1 MPYTNLESRTDVQ
14 ATIPEK
20 VSNDILTSLTYDSA
34 AMTLFRHITM
44 GTNQTRMPVLSA
56 LPTAYFVNGDTG
68 LKQTTELAWAN
79 KYLNAEELAVI
90 VPIPENVLDDM
101 TLDIWAEAQ
110 PLLVAAVARVLD
122 AAIFFGVNKPA
133 SWPAAIVTDA
143 VATGQ
148 TVNRGTNNTA
158 AGGIAGDVEDTIAKV
173 EASGY
178 MPTGFVTNR
187 TYKSYFRKARD
198 TQGQRLLDFGS
209 PRPGA
214 LPNPGNV
221 GDTFDMIEG
230 LPVVYAMAGLWPSG
244 SGSAELFT
252 GDFTQGLLGVRK
264 DMTWKI
270 LDQAVIQDNTG
281 AIVYNLAQQD
291 MVAIRLTCRFAF
303 QVANTITWQQPVAAS
318 RYPFSVLRA
327 P

>member
-14 ATIPEK
+14 ATIPER
-20 VSNDILTSLTYDSA
+20 VSNDILTSLQYDSA

-79 KYLNAEELAVI
+79 KYLNAEELAAI

-101 TLDIWAEAQ
+101 TLDIWGEAQ
-110 PLLVAAVARVLD
+110 PLLSQAIARALD

-133 SWPAAIVTDA
+133 SWPVSIAAGA
-143 VATGQ
+143 VAASQ

-158 AGGIAGDVEDTIAKV
+158 AGGIAGDVEDTLSKV

-178 MPTGFVTNR
+178 APTGFVTNR

-209 PRPGA
+209 PRTGA
-214 LPNPGNV
+214 LPNPGNA

-230 LPVVYAMAGLWPSG
+230 LPVVYAMAGLWPTG

-252 GDFTQGLLGVRK
+252 GDFQQGILGVRK
-264 DMTWKI
+264 DITWKM

-291 MVAIRLTCRFAF
+291 MVAIRVTCRFAF
-303 QVANTITWQQPVAAS
+303 QVANTINYQQTVDAN
-318 RYPFSVLRA
+318 RYPFAALLA

>member
-14 ATIPEK
+14 ATIPEV
-20 VSNDILTSLTYDSA
+20 VSNDILTSVEYQSA
-34 AMTLFRHITM
+34 AMTLFRHIPM
-44 GTNQTRMPVLSA
+44 STNQTRMPILSA

-68 LKQTTELAWAN
+68 LKQTTEMAWAN

-101 TLDIWAEAQ
+101 RFNIWDEAM
-110 PLLVAAVARVLD
+110 PLVSQAIGRVLD
-122 AAIFFGVNKPA
+122 SAIFFGVNKPS
-133 SWPAAIVTDA
+133 SWPNAIVTDA
-143 VATGQ
+143 VATSQ
-148 TVNRGTNNTA
+148 TVTRGTNATA
-158 AGGIAGDVEDTIAKV
+158 AGGIAGDVEDTISKV

-178 MPTGFVTNR
+178 APTGFVTNR

-209 PRPGA
+209 PRSGA
-214 LPNPGNV
+214 LPNPGNT

-230 LPVVYAMAGLWPSG
+230 LPVIYAMAGLWPAG
-244 SGSAELFT
+244 TGSAELFT
-252 GDFTQGLLGVRK
+252 GDFSQGLLGVRK
-264 DMTWKI
+264 DMTWK
-270 LDQAVIQDNTG
+270 LLTEAVIQDNTG

-291 MVAIRLTCRFAF
+291 MVAIRVTCRFAF
-303 QVANTITWQQPVAAS
+303 QVANTINYQQLVAAN
-318 RYPFSVLRA
+318 RYPFAVLRA